1 MYFYLMTPMGSSG
14 EATDPRYVLMRQSR
28 PSFLIAKQLQFQN
41 RWWFTWDLNPGRR
54 MVGSDETTE
63 LWRPSIQDILVPI
76 HTRLLRLLSR
86 IKHYGPWALV
96 NPIKTIMVRGLKRTG
111 CGYRLWL
118 PVAGCGLTVRCK
130 SIRWNTKP
138 VICVFGIASYI
149 L

>member
-111 CGYRLWL
+111 CGYRL
-118 PVAGCGLTVRCK
+118 PVVVWQFVVNLFDE
-130 SIRWNTKP
+130 IRSRSFAYLELHLIYYSP
-138 VICVFGIASYI
+138 V
-149 L
+149 